1 MTPPH
6 QAARRALRP
15 VILLGL
21 LLLTVFWTGAGT
33 ASAHAELT
41 GAAPSSGSSLSQAP
55 TEVNLQFSETIQDF
69 VPTVTVTG
77 PDGQNCADGAPILAD
92 NTLTQPLAA
101 LGPPGVYTAAYR
113 IVSADDHP
121 VTGETTFPT
130 FAPPPPA
137 TTAEASPDSA
147 ATSNSGA
154 ALSSTPSVT
163 ASADVDAAAA
173 FTSGGSDT
181 TWHWV
186 WFALL
191 GGALLMVVGIPL
203 LIRRPR

>member
-77 PDGQNCADGAPILAD
+77 PDGQNYADGAPILAD

-121 VTGETTFPT
+121 VTGETTFT

>member
-121 VTGETTFPT
+121 VTGETTFT

-163 ASADVDAAAA
+163 ASADVDPAAA